1 LVAKIFREKYYP
13 GGIFL
18 ESSIGKR
25 PSYAWRTIW
34 NAESLLEER
43 LLWNVGDGTK
53 IKIWGDKWVQA
64 TLTHKIQ
71 VPNQLL
77 DSNPCVSELIN
88 YDDNWQNVPM
98 IESLFPADVVEQSC
112 SMATSP
118 HTTPNQLMWNGTRT
132 GTFSVRSAYHL
143 AVESKVW
150 ERGSIMVNPNANPV
164 WQLIWRF
171 QVPRVVQLFL
181 WRACNDILPTKEKL
195 FKRKV
200 VSEPGCPTCGMEI
213 KTTIHSL

>member
-18 ESSIGKR
+18 ESFIGKR
-25 PSYAWRTIW
+25 PSYAWRSIW
-34 NAESLLEER
+34 NAKSLLEER

-77 DSNPCVSELIN
+77 DSNACVSELIN

-118 HTTPNQLMWNGTRT
+118 HTTRIN
-132 GTFSVRSAYHL
+132 S
-143 AVESKVW
+143 
-150 ERGSIMVNPNANPV
+150 
-164 WQLIWRF
+164 
-171 QVPRVVQLFL
+171 
-181 WRACNDILPTKEKL
+181 
-195 FKRKV
+195 
-200 VSEPGCPTCGMEI
+200 CGVA
-213 KTTIHSL
+213 